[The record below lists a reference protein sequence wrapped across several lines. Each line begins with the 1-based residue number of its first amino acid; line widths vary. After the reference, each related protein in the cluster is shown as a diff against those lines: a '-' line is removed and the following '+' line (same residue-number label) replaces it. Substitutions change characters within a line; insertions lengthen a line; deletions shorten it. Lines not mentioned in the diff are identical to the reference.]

1 MIISQESTEGLI
13 ETSFLALPAQTLV
26 KQAIQAMG
34 EARLSCVLI
43 VDDRKPVG
51 IFTERDV
58 VRITTSTTSLDE
70 LRVCDV
76 LTKELITLNIS
87 ETSDVF
93 ILSQLLHQ
101 HNIRHLPIIDDY
113 NHLVGIVTPRSIR
126 NLIKPEYLLRY
137 VRVSDVMN
145 THVIC
150 AFPEDSIFSVAQQ
163 MANNRVSCVVIV
175 DRETYFPIGIITE
188 SDIVH
193 FCHVELVFSI
203 VPAQD
208 VMSAPLSLMQPQDSL
223 WNIRQRMQQLNV
235 RRLVIAHPNGELA
248 GLVTQAQL
256 LKMLDPAEVHHV
268 IQQMQDVIDRQTH
281 DLQQLNQ
288 KLQVV
293 NAELSLLSMMDEL
306 TQIVN
311 RRRFNEFLKS
321 QWESSLCLRTPL
333 TLIMCDVDNFKAY
346 NDIYG
351 HRAGDDCLIKVAHA
365 LRDVVR
371 RANGLVARYGG
382 EEFAIVLPSTD
393 IAAAETVSQDIL
405 AKIQS
410 LQIPHSLSENGGHIT
425 VSLGSATIIPL
436 PIDSADLLLE
446 TADRLLY
453 QSKDKGRNTYSI
465 EFLASDRIRP

>member
-256 LKMLDPAEVHHV
+256 LKMLDPAERTFEKFCRVKNH
-268 IQQMQDVIDRQTH
+268 
-281 DLQQLNQ
+281 
-288 KLQVV
+288 
-293 NAELSLLSMMDEL
+293 AS
-306 TQIVN
+306 
-311 RRRFNEFLKS
+311 RR
-321 QWESSLCLRTPL
+321 
-333 TLIMCDVDNFKAY
+333 
-346 NDIYG
+346 
-351 HRAGDDCLIKVAHA
+351 
-365 LRDVVR
+365 
-371 RANGLVARYGG
+371 
-382 EEFAIVLPSTD
+382 
-393 IAAAETVSQDIL
+393 
-405 AKIQS
+405 
-410 LQIPHSLSENGGHIT
+410 
-425 VSLGSATIIPL
+425 TII
-436 PIDSADLLLE
+436 
-446 TADRLLY
+446 
-453 QSKDKGRNTYSI
+453 
-465 EFLASDRIRP
+465 RIMAR

>member
-13 ETSFLALPAQTLV
+13 ETSFLEFPPQTLV

-43 VDDRKPVG
+43 VENRKPLG

-58 VRITTSTTSLDE
+58 VRLTTSTVSLDSLKLSE
-70 LRVCDV
+70 VIC
-76 LTKELITLNIS
+76 KELITLNES
-87 ETSDVF
+87 ETGDVF
-93 ILSQLLHQ
+93 MLSQLLHQ
-101 HNIRHLPIIDDY
+101 HHIRHLPILDSH

-137 VRVSDVMN
+137 VRISDVMN
-145 THVIC
+145 SHVIC
-150 AFPEDSIFSVAQQ
+150 AFPNDSIFSLAQQ
-163 MANNRVSCVVIV
+163 MASNRVSCVVIV
-175 DRETYFPIGIITE
+175 DRDTCFPVGIITE
-188 SDIVH
+188 SDIVRFYH
-193 FCHVELVFSI
+193 IGLVFSI
-203 VPAQD
+203 VPAQE
-208 VMSAPLSLMQPQDSL
+208 VMSAPLSTMLPQDSL
-223 WNIRQRMQQLNV
+223 WNVRQRMEQLNV

-268 IQQMQDVIDRQTH
+268 IQQMQDVIDRQTN

-333 TLIMCDVDNFKAY
+333 SLIMCDVDNFKAY

-351 HRAGDDCLIKVAHA
+351 HRAGDDCLVKVAHA
-365 LRDVVR
+365 LREVVR

-382 EEFAIVLPSTD
+382 EEFAIVLPNTD
-393 IAAAETVSQDIL
+393 ITGVETVSQDVL

-410 LQIPHSLSENGGHIT
+410 LQIPHSLSANGGYIT
-425 VSLGSATIIPL
+425 VSLGAATIIPL

-465 EFLASDRIRP
+465 EFLASDRARS

>member
-13 ETSFLALPAQTLV
+13 ETSFLALPPQTLV
-26 KQAIQAMG
+26 RQAIQSMG

-43 VDDRKPVG
+43 VEDQKPLG

-58 VRITTSTTSLDE
+58 VRITTSTIALDK
-70 LRVCDV
+70 LKLSDV
-76 LTKELITLNIS
+76 ITKELITLNVS

-93 ILSQLLHQ
+93 MLSQLLHQ
-101 HNIRHLPIIDDY
+101 HHIRHLPIIDDH

-137 VRVSDVMN
+137 VRIADVMN
-145 THVIC
+145 TRVVC
-150 AFPEDSIFSVAQQ
+150 AFPNDSIFSVAQE

-175 DRETYFPIGIITE
+175 DRETCFPVGIITE
-188 SDIVH
+188 SDVVH
-193 FCHVELVFSI
+193 FYHIGLVFSI
-203 VPAQD
+203 VPAVD
-208 VMSAPLSLMQPQDSL
+208 VMSTPLSLMQPQDSL
-223 WNIRQRMQQLNV
+223 WNVRQQMQQLNV

-288 KLQVV
+288 KLHVV

-333 TLIMCDVDNFKAY
+333 TLIMCDVDNFKSY

-351 HRAGDDCLIKVAHA
+351 HRAGDDCLIKVAHS
-365 LRDVVR
+365 LREVAR
-371 RANGLVARYGG
+371 RAHGLVARYGG
-382 EEFAIVLPSTD
+382 EEFAIVLPNTD
-393 IAAAETVSQDIL
+393 ITIAEAVSQDIL
-405 AKIQS
+405 LKIKS
-410 LQIPHSLSENGGHIT
+410 LKIPHSLSENGGYIT
-425 VSLGSATIIPL
+425 VSLGAATIIPL

-453 QSKDKGRNTYSI
+453 KSKDKGRNTYSL
-465 EFLASDRIRP
+465 EFLASDRMRP